1 VDISRPGV
9 SKRHIKDYID
19 NCVCLNVRKAS
30 RAVTRLYDE
39 ALQKTGIRSTQLII
53 LMVLEHLEKVTVS
66 KLAEELVMDASTVA
80 RNLRPLH
87 KQGLIQIIP
96 GTDRRQRI
104 VSLTAKGQER
114 VEECL
119 EHWNR
124 AQNKIFSAFSEK
136 EFENNLTAINNISDA
151 VLKIHDP
158 HLS

>member
-1 VDISRPGV
+1 
-9 SKRHIKDYID
+9 
-19 NCVCLNVRKAS
+19 
-30 RAVTRLYDE
+30 
-39 ALQKTGIRSTQLII
+39 
-53 LMVLEHLEKVTVS
+53 MVLEHLEKVTVS